1 MEAIDFNRYLDI
13 ETLEMVLGIQICR
26 KSQIQHAL
34 INEEN
39 YLIKIIQLP
48 KIMDE
53 SKNIHFQMT
62 DIQLFNSFIL
72 ALIETIFKKLIFY
85 LWKVRK

>member
-13 ETLEMVLGIQICR
+13 ETPEMVLGIQICR
-26 KSQIQHAL
+26 KSQIQYAL
-34 INEEN
+34 INEGN

-53 SKNIHFQMT
+53 TKNIQFQMT
-62 DIQLFNSFIL
+62 GIQLFNSFIL
-72 ALIETIFKKLIFY
+72 ALIVTNFKKLIFY
-85 LWKVRK
+85 H